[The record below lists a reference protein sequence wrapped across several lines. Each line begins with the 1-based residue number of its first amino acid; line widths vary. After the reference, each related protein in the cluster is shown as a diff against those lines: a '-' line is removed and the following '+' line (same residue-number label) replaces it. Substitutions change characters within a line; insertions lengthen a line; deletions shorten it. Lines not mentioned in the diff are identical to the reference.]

1 MWLHSLSLTDIRS
14 YPQADIDLTPGVTCF
29 VGPNGQGKT
38 NIVEMVGYLA
48 TLRSHRVST
57 DTPLVR
63 EGCAAGIV
71 RAHVVEDDRHVTID
85 LQITPG
91 QANKARINRAAVGR
105 ARDILGIVRVVMF
118 APEDLSLVKG
128 DPSERRS
135 FLDDIVIQR
144 APRMA
149 GVRADYER
157 VVKQRSALLKSGSR
171 DPYLDSTLDIWDE
184 QLADLGAVIIDART
198 RLVAEIEPF
207 VQARYAAVADEQAET
222 HIAYRARSA
231 QRDTDAIPGTIDEWR
246 QQLLESAR
254 ERRKEEIQR
263 GVTLV
268 GPHRDDLDLHLGVHP
283 VKGYASHGESWSYAL
298 ALRLASADVLR
309 SDDVDPIVILDD
321 VFAELDAGRR
331 TRLASM
337 AVEGTQ
343 TLITAAVA
351 EDIPSQLVGA
361 RYEVRTGTVIA
372 QAA

>member
-1 MWLHSLSLTDIRS
+1 MWLQQLNLTDIRS
-14 YPQADIDLTPGVTCF
+14 YPQADIHLTPGVTCF
-29 VGPNGQGKT
+29 IGANGQGKT

-48 TLRSHRVST
+48 TLRSHRVAS

-63 EGCAAGIV
+63 EGCEFGIV
-71 RAHVVEDDRHVTID
+71 RAHVVEGDRHVTID

-91 QANKARINRAAVGR
+91 QANKARINRASAGR

-135 FLDDIVIQR
+135 FLDDIIIQR
-144 APRMA
+144 SPRMA
-149 GVRADYER
+149 SVRADYER

-171 DPYLDSTLDIWDE
+171 DPHFDSTLDIWDE
-184 QLADLGAVIIDART
+184 QLADLGAEITDARV
-198 RLVAEIEPF
+198 RLVAHLQPF
-207 VQARYAAVADEQAET
+207 VHERYAAVAGEESDT
-222 HIAYRARSA
+222 RISYRPRCSSMLV
-231 QRDTDAIPGTIDEWR
+231 DSVEEWR
-246 QQLLESAR
+246 EILQTAAR
-254 ERRKEEIQR
+254 ERRREEIQR

-268 GPHRDDLDLHLGVHP
+268 GPHRDDLELYLGPHP

-309 SDDVDPIVILDD
+309 SDGVDPIMILDD
-321 VFAELDAGRR
+321 VFAELDVGRR
-331 TRLASM
+331 ERLATM
-337 AVEGTQ
+337 AIEATQ

-351 EDIPSQLVGA
+351 EDIPPTLTGT
-361 RYEVRTGTVIA
+361 RYEVRKGTVVA

>member
-1 MWLHSLSLTDIRS
+1 MWLHALSLTDIRS
-14 YPQADIDLTPGVTCF
+14 YPQADIELAPGTTCF

-48 TLRSHRVST
+48 TLRSHRVAN
-57 DTPLVR
+57 DAPLVR
-63 EGCAAGIV
+63 EGCASGIV

-91 QANKARINRAAVGR
+91 QANRARINRANVGR

-128 DPSERRS
+128 DPSERRA
-135 FLDDIVIQR
+135 FLDDLMIQR
-144 APRMA
+144 APRLA

-157 VVKQRSALLKSGSR
+157 VVKQRSALLKTGAR
-171 DPYLDSTLDIWDE
+171 DQYLESTLDIWDE
-184 QLADLGAVIIDART
+184 QLAELGAVIIDARLG
-198 RLVAEIEPF
+198 LVADLHPHIAE
-207 VQARYAAVADEQAET
+207 RYAAVAGEHSVTAVTYRPRCSPDREQ
-222 HIAYRARSA
+222 RS
-231 QRDTDAIPGTIDEWR
+231 IEEWKAA
-246 QQLLESAR
+246 LLQSAR
-254 ERRKEEIQR
+254 ERRREEIQR

-268 GPHRDDLDLHLGVHP
+268 GPHRDDLDLQLGAHP

-331 TRLASM
+331 ARLATM
-337 AVEGTQ
+337 AIEGTQ

-351 EDIPSQLVGA
+351 EDIPAALVGA
-361 RYEVRTGTVIA
+361 RYEVRTGTVTA